1 MPFFFIDYWYIV
13 LVLPAFILA
22 AIAQAKVKSTYSKF
36 ALVISKKGYTADQ
49 VARIILDKNGLYNT
63 KIERIRGNL
72 TDHYDP
78 RDNTVRLSETVYGSA
93 SVAAIGIA
101 AHEVG
106 HAVQH
111 AENYAPIQ
119 FRTSIIP
126 ITNFGA
132 GVSPIL
138 LLVGLLLGSHPLVM
152 FGIALYSLMALF
164 QLVTL
169 PVEFNASRRAIE
181 TIERYDI
188 LSREESDQARQV
200 LKSAAMT
207 YVAALLVSLMQILRL
222 LLLFGGSR
230 RD

>member
-119 FRTSIIP
+119 LRTSIIP

>member
-1 MPFFFIDYWYIV
+1 MPFFFIDYWYII
-13 LVLPAFILA
+13 LVLPAFIIA
-22 AIAQAKVKSTYSKF
+22 ALAQARVKSTYNKF
-36 ALVISKKGYTADQ
+36 SRVISKRGYTADQ
-49 VARIILDKNGLYNT
+49 VARIILDRNGLYNV
-63 KIERIRGNL
+63 KIERIGGSL

-78 RDNTVRLSETVYGSA
+78 RDNTVRLSQTVYGSA
-93 SVAAIGIA
+93 SVAAIGVA

-111 AENYAPIQ
+111 AKNYAPIKV
-119 FRTSIIP
+119 RMSIIP
-126 ITNFGA
+126 ITKFGA

-138 LLVGLLLGSHPLVM
+138 LLIGLLMGSHPLVM
-152 FGIALYSLMALF
+152 LGIALYSLMALF

-188 LSREESDQARQV
+188 LSREETKQAKEV
-200 LKSAAMT
+200 LSSAAMT

-222 LLLFGGSR
+222 LLIFGGNR